1 MCAGCNAIYSGK
13 TRCHYGVRVF
23 EYLGISLLTHKRCTY
38 NPRNSNNSAI
48 LNHINCN
55 SMCIGKEENFKI
67 IGSSHTDF
75 TLCIKE
81 SLLIHKDK
89 PKLNISDRSMS
100 LYLFE

>member
-1 MCAGCNAIYSGK
+1 
-13 TRCHYGVRVF
+13 
-23 EYLGISLLTHKRCTY
+23 
-38 NPRNSNNSAI
+38 
-48 LNHINCN
+48 
-55 SMCIGKEENFKI
+55 MCIGKEENFKI

-89 PKLNISDRSMS
+89 PKLNISDRTMP